1 MMLENIKIS
10 TKMNL
15 SYAVIIMFIVCV
27 GFYGSLSL
35 HSVEI
40 NINIIGADLI
50 SKIKQVNSIINNVR
64 VVSNE
69 FVNIIMDHDQKTKKN
84 ELQSIAVYRQKED
97 ELFKILI
104 KKVSDE
110 KGVALVKAASELRN
124 IYVQVS
130 NKFIGFV
137 TGGQIQDASQLMFG
151 ELRQAQSAYLQSLD
165 DLVMVMEE
173 RSLTASVHAEKQA
186 SAAEI
191 YILILLGG
199 FLIVSV
205 LVSLFTIRSITGSV
219 DKDLALGCSHGMN
232 DFKQAQYQSE
242 G

>member
-1 MMLENIKIS
+1 MLENIKIS

-15 SYAVIIMFIVCV
+15 SYAVIIIFMLCV
-27 GFYGSLSL
+27 GLYGSLSL
-35 HSVEI
+35 HSVKK
-40 NINIIGADLI
+40 NINIINNDLVF
-50 SKIKQVNSIINNVR
+50 KIKQVNSIMNNVSI
-64 VVSNE
+64 VSSE
-69 FVNIIMDHDQKTKKN
+69 FVSIIIDHDQKTKKN

-110 KGVALVKAASELRN
+110 QGVAIVKAAAELRN

-130 NKFIGFV
+130 NKFMGLV

-165 DLVMVMEE
+165 DLVTVMEE
-173 RSLTASVHAEKQA
+173 RSMAASVHADKQA

-219 DKDLALGCSHGMN
+219 DKDLALGCSHGLD
-232 DFKQAQYQSE
+232 DFKQARYPSE